1 MAKLNSLRFRQDAL
15 IQQDTLVPEQI

>member
-15 IQQDTLVPEQI
+15 IQQDTLVPEHI